1 MLKIKNNFNLKE
13 LEKFGYF
20 VSHVAVFP
28 KKIVKQ
34 VSDEY
39 IIEIGIE
46 EPSRN
51 IWTNKDWKD
60 SRILSL
66 HHCKILEPH
75 CKNKIL
81 LEPEIEEHLYYETDY
96 GTYENSKIEPYIDDL
111 IKADLVEK
119 VDDNNGK

>member
-1 MLKIKNNFNLKE
+1 MLKVKDNVDFKE
-13 LEKFGYF
+13 LEKYGYF
-20 VSHVAVFP
+20 ISHVAVLP

-34 VSDEY
+34 VDNEH

-51 IWTNKDWKD
+51 IWTGRDWKD

-66 HHCKILEPH
+66 KHCAKIEPH

-96 GTYENSKIEPYIDDL
+96 GTYSYDKIKPYIDDL
-111 IKADLVEK
+111 IKADLIEK
-119 VDDNNGK
+119 VDE